1 MADLPLDAQRRLRSA
16 RRAAGGWGRFPRTTM
31 SIWRPESP
39 EDAAALLLSADGPLL
54 PVGGLRSYGDQALL
68 TGGGAIGMRRLNR
81 FLALDTAAPA
91 VECEAGVTFGELLEV
106 LAPHGL
112 GVPVSPGTRF
122 VTLGGAIANDVHGKN
137 HDRFGA
143 IGTHLDW
150 IDLLLVSGEVRRLTP
165 SGTPELFAATLGGCG
180 LTGPILRARLRLQ
193 RTSQA
198 VEVRYSRHG
207 DLQALMTAL
216 AEARNAASY
225 SVAWLD
231 ALAGGTRLGRGV
243 LETAEPAA
251 GSDMPYAAGRR
262 LSLPFDL
269 PGGLLNRWSIG
280 AFNALYYRRIPA
292 GGQTRRLPL
301 AEFLYPLDS
310 IGGWN
315 RLYGRGGF
323 HQFQCVLP
331 EATAPRGLA
340 RMLERVSA
348 SGRASFL
355 AVLKTLGAEGAGY
368 LSFPRPGFTLAL
380 DIPHRPGSLE
390 LLAGLERLT
399 LEHEGRVYLAKD
411 SALSAQSVP
420 AMYPRLAAF
429 RRVLAEVDPE
439 ARLQSDMAR
448 RLDLRG
454 HG

>member
-16 RRAAGGWGRFPRTTM
+16 TAVRGGWGRYPRATM
-31 SIWRPESP
+31 SAWRPESP
-39 EDAAALLLSADGPLL
+39 EDAAALLLRADGPLL

-68 TGGGAIGMRRLNR
+68 TGGGAIRMLRLNR
-81 FLALDTAAPA
+81 FLALDTATPA

-112 GVPVSPGTRF
+112 SVPVSPGTRF

-143 IGTHLDW
+143 VGAHLDW

-180 LTGPILRARLRLQ
+180 LTGLILRARLRLQ

-198 VEVRYSRHG
+198 VEVRYSRH
-207 DLQALMTAL
+207 DNLEALMAAL
-216 AEARNAASY
+216 VEARNAASY

-231 ALAGGTRLGRGV
+231 AVAAGARLGRGV

-251 GSDMPYAAGRR
+251 DTDGPRASDRWLA
-262 LSLPFDL
+262 LPFDL
-269 PGGLLNRWSIG
+269 PGGLLNRWTVG
-280 AFNALYYRRIPA
+280 AFNALYYRRIPV
-292 GGQTRRLPL
+292 GGRTRRLPL
-301 AEFLYPLDS
+301 ARFLYPLDA

-315 RLYGRGGF
+315 RLYGRAGF

-331 EATAPRGLA
+331 EATAPTGLA
-340 RMLERVSA
+340 RILERVTA

-355 AVLKTLGAEGAGY
+355 AVLKTLGAEGAGH

-380 DIPHRPGSLE
+380 DIPRRPGSLE
-390 LLAGLERLT
+390 LLAALERLT

-411 SALSAQSVP
+411 SALSAESVP
-420 AMYPRLAAF
+420 VMYPRLPAF

-448 RLDLRG
+448 RLGLRG
-454 HG
+454 GG